1 MSEKLLQ
8 IRRTVGGVFMDSE
21 VHLCFTINKNE
32 TNDIIPVYASYDRE
46 EENSNLQNNE
56 VFNKIT
62 KVCEI
67 LGLMHIKKEVLE
79 ALSEMRENDI
89 GDGREQTKEI
99 VVPPKEKLK
108 PHSSCKMNQNVVSNS
123 QAKTETRVSQSELK
137 LKLSFLEKDSKIMKT
152 FEGNICSVCLSNYKE
167 ILDEHLHIV
176 IPSCGHPLCCKCA
189 DYILD
194 SKKKECPQ
202 CRERVT
208 AQSFNLMKFNADL
221 EIDTEN
227 QRVFL

>member
-1 MSEKLLQ
+1 MSEKVLK
-8 IRRTVGGVFMDSE
+8 IRRRGLYMNSQLELSFN
-21 VHLCFTINKNE
+21 INKLE
-32 TNDIIPVYASYDRE
+32 TNGINTTYVFYNRE
-46 EENSNLQNNE
+46 EENNYLQNNE
-56 VFNKIT
+56 IWS
-62 KVCEI
+62 KVCKT
-67 LGLMHIKKEVLE
+67 LGLMHIKKEILE

-89 GDGREQTKEI
+89 GDGREQTKEM
-99 VVPPKEKLK
+99 VVPPKLK
-108 PHSSCKMNQNVVSNS
+108 PHFSCKMNHNVVSNN

-152 FEGNICSVCLSNYKE
+152 FEDNICSVCLSNYKE